1 MHHAKKIMLPLLITL
16 TPAMARD
23 TLYDIMNSWYYWN
36 DVMPAV
42 NKDNYADP
50 YLLMDAMRYKPLD
63 RWSFVADYDEFM
75 ARDAGIICRTW
86 IQDRS

>member
-1 MHHAKKIMLPLLITL
+1 
-16 TPAMARD
+16 MARD
-23 TLYDIMNSWYYWN
+23 TLYDIMNEWYYWN

-63 RWSFVADYDEFM
+63 RWSFVADYNEFM
-75 ARDAGIICRTW
+75 AQMQGSFVGHGF
-86 IQDRS
+86 QDRP